1 MVAVVSTVAGALG
14 AVLQGTAGRYEQLKG
29 EWNRKSPNLS
39 KCEQLKGEWN
49 RKSPNLSKCREELG
63 HLELVL
69 WELNFLP
76 TTGTKL
82 AKPQLILAHDILDMG
97 AHWSIQCKDIPSLEC
112 YMAQLKCYYF
122 DYKEQLPEWAYMH
135 QLLGLNLH
143 FLLSQNRVAEFHTEL
158 EHLPAKDI
166 QTNVYIQHPVSL
178 AQYLMEGSY
187 NRVLLAEGNIPA
199 ESYTLFIDILLGPL
213 RNEIAGSM
221 EKAYEKA
228 LFTEAT
234 RILTS
239 THPRR

>member
-1 MVAVVSTVAGALG
+1 MKVAKQKGSCVFRASLVEINVD
-14 AVLQGTAGRYEQLKG
+14 GTGQ
-29 EWNRKSPNLS
+29 P
-39 KCEQLKGEWN
+39 Q
-49 RKSPNLSKCREELG
+49 
-63 HLELVL
+63 
-69 WELNFLP
+69 
-76 TTGTKL
+76 
-82 AKPQLILAHDILDMG
+82 PQLPNSSSVQTQEALALQRLDVRT
-97 AHWSIQCKDIPSLEC
+97 
-112 YMAQLKCYYF
+112 
-122 DYKEQLPEWAYMH
+122 EW
-135 QLLGLNLH
+135 
-143 FLLSQNRVAEFHTEL
+143 LSSTEL
-158 EHLPAKDI
+158 EHLPTKDI

-221 EKAYEKA
+221 EKAYEKT